1 MSTNGSSSRSDAPAA
16 SRLAAYAV
24 ETLSGGI
31 PPAVRERAV
40 LHLLDTLGCGVA
52 AVGTGAG
59 EPASVLAL
67 VQGGV
72 AEASVLGADEPV
84 PAALAALA
92 NGTRC
97 HALDFDDT
105 HEAGICHS
113 STVVGP
119 AALAVGEARDS
130 SGRDVLDAY
139 VLGSEVALR
148 IARATADGL
157 YARGFH
163 PTSVCGSFGAAAA
176 AARLL
181 GLGAV
186 EATHALGIVG
196 SFASGLFAYLTDG
209 SGTKPLHAG
218 WAAQA
223 GVQAA
228 VLAGAGATGP
238 AAVIE
243 GRFGLVESHSD
254 APVDAETMTD
264 GLGRTWEI
272 EDSSLKPFPA
282 CHFVHSSTWAAASLV
297 REHALELA
305 DIAEIVVRIP
315 AEGEPLVLSPL
326 EAKHEPR
333 TPYDA
338 KFSLPFTVAHR
349 LVRGQL
355 GLSAFSAHAIRDP
368 DVLALAR
375 RVRGERLPTP
385 PSRFAGGAR
394 IVLHDG
400 AELDRLVE
408 YAPGSPNNRLDEEWL
423 AVKFQ
428 ANAELALDASAAREL
443 ERAILSLDEAPSL
456 VEAAALLR
464 RARARAV
471 SS

>member
-1 MSTNGSSSRSDAPAA
+1 MSTHGSSRPVDGLIAGL
-16 SRLAAYAV
+16 LATYAV
-24 ETLSGGI
+24 EAQPDAI
-31 PPAVRERAV
+31 PAAVRERAM
-40 LHLLDTLGCGVA
+40 LHMLDTLGCGVA
-52 AVGTGAG
+52 AVGTEAG
-59 EPASVLAL
+59 GHASTVAAE
-67 VQGGV
+67 QGGT
-72 AEASVLGADEPV
+72 AEASVLGADKLV

-113 STVVGP
+113 STVVIP
-119 AALAVGEARDS
+119 AALAVGELRGA
-130 SGRDVLDAY
+130 SGSDVLDAY

-148 IARATADGL
+148 IAKATADGL

-181 GLGAV
+181 GLDAL
-186 EATHALGIVG
+186 ETTNALGIVG

-228 VLAGAGATGP
+228 LLARAGATGP

-243 GRFGLVESHSD
+243 GRFGLVTSHSD
-254 APVDAETMTD
+254 RPIDSEAVTA
-264 GLGRTWEI
+264 GLGRSWEI
-272 EDSSLKPFPA
+272 DHSSIKPFPA

-297 REHALELA
+297 AEHSIELA
-305 DIAEIVVRIP
+305 DIAEIVVRVP
-315 AEGEPLVLSPL
+315 AEGEALVLSPL
-326 EAKHEPR
+326 EAKHEPQ

-338 KFSLPFTVAHR
+338 KFSLPFTVAHH
-349 LVRGQL
+349 LSRGDL
-355 GLSAFSAHAIRDP
+355 GLSAFSAEAIRVP

-375 RVRGERLPTP
+375 RVRGETLSTP

-394 IVLHDG
+394 IVLHGG
-400 AELDRLVE
+400 AQFDRLVE
-408 YAPGSPNNRLDEEWL
+408 FVPGSPKNRLDEQWL
-423 AVKFQ
+423 MAKFQ
-428 ANAELALDASAAREL
+428 ANTELALDSPAARAL
-443 ERAILSLDEAPSL
+443 ASAILSLDETPSL
-456 VEAAALLR
+456 AEAAALLR
-464 RARARAV
+464 GARARVATP
-471 SS
+471 